1 MRFHD
6 ILTLITFSGPSIALV
21 NALGVFTHDYYTAPE
36 TNTFTLG
43 EMTSLAGQ
51 TAGPLGIGD
60 YVGMAVSTVLGGMG
74 WLQDMVVT
82 IVYVYPAM
90 VDIFHIPAPVAAIL
104 QAVVVL
110 SIVTF
115 LIQIISKFGWG
126 QAK

>member
-6 ILTLITFSGPSIALV
+6 ILTLITFSGPAIALV
-21 NALGVFTHDYYTAPE
+21 NALGVFSHDYYSAPD
-36 TNTFTLG
+36 TSTFTLG

-51 TAGPLGIGD
+51 TAGSLGIGD
-60 YVGMAVSTVLGGMG
+60 YVGMAVSTVLGGLG
-74 WLQDMVVT
+74 WLQDMIIT
-82 IVYVYPAM
+82 IVYVYPTM
-90 VDIFHIPAPVAAIL
+90 IDIFHVPGPVAAIL